1 MTASAATSTPS
12 SRRTNFAKPTLW
24 LLMGLAF
31 LSVLVFTEYPFF
43 APSSP
48 DRARVFGEKLVFL
61 PHALAGLTAFL
72 LGPLQF
78 STRLRQRNPS
88 LHRLLGKVYV
98 ISILVAAPSALVISH
113 HLEAVRPT
121 LIYLYAETWAQAGL
135 WLLFTVAAF
144 ITARNRHIAVHRQW
158 MIRSY
163 SLTFI
168 FVTSRVLNPLPAI
181 QHMSD
186 QAYVV
191 FLFITLIVAIVVPDL
206 YFSWRELTT
215 RRVR

>member
-24 LLMGLAF
+24 FLTGLAF
-31 LSVLVFTEYPFF
+31 LSVLVFTEHPFF
-43 APSSP
+43 APNSP
-48 DRARVFGEKLVFL
+48 DRARVFGEKLIFL
-61 PHALAGLTAFL
+61 PNALAGLTAFL

-98 ISILVAAPSALVISH
+98 ISILVAAPSALLISH
-113 HLEAVRPT
+113 HLEAVRST
-121 LIYLYAETWAQAGL
+121 LTYLYAQTWAQAGL
-135 WLLFTVAAF
+135 WLLFTIAA
-144 ITARNRHIAVHRQW
+144 
-158 MIRSY
+158 
-163 SLTFI
+163 
-168 FVTSRVLNPLPAI
+168 FVTSRILNPLPAI

-186 QAYVV
+186 QAYVI
-191 FLFITLIVAIVVPDL
+191 FLFLTLIVAIVVPDL
-206 YFSWRELTT
+206 YFSGRELTT